1 MTRRVAAL
9 IQPGVIYD
17 MLEPHDVPVCFMF
30 RTYLHEKHTKQR
42 NCMAMAVRR
51 MLVYGH
57 NCRTRV
63 LCVVQ
68 RNQSGL
74 GRCHLIM
81 FIWLP
86 LVARALV
93 YAAIITAAASLPNFN
108 PGLV

>member
-9 IQPGVIYD
+9 IRPGVIYD
-17 MLEPHDVPVCFMF
+17 MLEPHDVPVRFMF

-57 NCRTRV
+57 NCRTPFCV
-63 LCVVQ
+63 LYKETNPV
-68 RNQSGL
+68 L
-74 GRCHLIM
+74 ARCHLIM

-86 LVARALV
+86 LVAWTPA
-93 YAAIITAAASLPNFN
+93 YAAIIAAVASPPNFN

>member
-1 MTRRVAAL
+1 MRRVAAL

-17 MLEPHDVPVCFMF
+17 VLEPHDVPVRFMF

-74 GRCHLIM
+74 GQM
-81 FIWLP
+81 SSDNVY
-86 LVARALV
+86 LVTAGGVDSGIYCNYRRRHI
-93 YAAIITAAASLPNFN
+93 AAEF
-108 PGLV
+108 